1 MPYLDS
7 YEKIAKTG
15 ASPSNNEKNKLE
27 RKGTIKILVKIHRNS
42 RAELRIWPSS
52 KQVMKSFTNESFVLI
67 LSNRERIDY

>member
-15 ASPSNNEKNKLE
+15 ASPSNKEKNKLE
-27 RKGTIKILVKIHRNS
+27 RKGTLKILKIHRNS

-52 KQVMKSFTNESFVLI
+52 NQVMKSFTNESFVFI
-67 LSNRERIDY
+67 LSNRERTDY